1 MTKLKIS
8 FPIFFSIF
16 LIFSACKNTPEVKIE
31 EKIDSSIRVYLK
43 ENLPETYSIDSL
55 QIVNIDS
62 LTESE
67 FLFMY
72 KEFLTNTMDVLNA
85 EMNAAQKAGDEQTM
99 FDKIDMIGSA
109 NGVYNSILNRLER
122 LLKQEDTTFYMYFVH
137 TKAYFTISNQQ
148 KQMQEIGFPID
159 TAFQVVELSLY

>member
-1 MTKLKIS
+1 MRRLKYLI
-8 FPIFFSIF
+8 PIFIIISLVFCS
-16 LIFSACKNTPEVKIE
+16 CKNTPEIKIE
-31 EKIDSSIRVYLK
+31 KKIDSSIRVYLK

-55 QIVNIDS
+55 LIVNIDS

-72 KEFLTNTMDVLNA
+72 KEFLTNTMDVLNS
-85 EMNAAQKAGDEQTM
+85 EMNAAHKVGDEQTM
-99 FDKIDMIGSA
+99 YDKIDMIGSA

-122 LLKQEDTTFYMYFVH
+122 LLKHEDTTFYMYFVH